1 MLPILRI
8 LPVGGVFLAILLL
21 VLALGAPER
30 MHAPLTADIAS
41 VRGALIARTEH
52 PEWRQFLMQAA
63 IRRADELSRLRELP
77 DAPARSEAAPPAPK
91 FASVPIGRGDTD
103 HDFGDGTGSILQPQ
117 PATIPIDIGEPSAFE
132 LPVPTPEEKP
142 LVIRT
147 PQRMRSHHESRVKGV
162 SHKRHA
168 KARVKPDPFAQ
179 FDLFKAIFGDPK
191 FASPPTVGATAASR

>member
-8 LPVGGVFLAILLL
+8 MPVGGVFLAILLL

-30 MHAPLTADIAS
+30 MQAPLTSDVAS

-77 DAPARSEAAPPAPK
+77 DTPARGEPAPPSAK
-91 FASVPIGRGDTD
+91 FATVPIGRGNTD
-103 HDFGDGTGSILQPQ
+103 QDIDDETGSILQPQ

-132 LPVPTPEEKP
+132 LPVAAPEEKP
-142 LVIRT
+142 PVVRT
-147 PQRMRSHHESRVKGV
+147 PQRVRSHHESRVKGV
-162 SHKRHA
+162 SHKRRA
-168 KARVKPDPFAQ
+168 KARVKPDPYAQ

-191 FASPPTVGATAASR
+191 FAPPPTVGATAASR